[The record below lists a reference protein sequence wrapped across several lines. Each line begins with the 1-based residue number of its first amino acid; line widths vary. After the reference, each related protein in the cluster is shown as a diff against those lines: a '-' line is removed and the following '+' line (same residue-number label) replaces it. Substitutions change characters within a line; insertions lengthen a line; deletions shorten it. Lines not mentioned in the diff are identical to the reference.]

1 MSTTY
6 HLGCCFSLVLCMC
19 CNLAMAEVAIDHNST
34 RSNRGT
40 AVGGGGDTTDTD
52 LAIGNDKI
60 VRKKPGRTT
69 YANVTLSAAGE
80 ADGTSAELAIGND
93 KIVRKKPGRTTYA
106 NVTLSAAGEAD
117 GTSAELAI
125 GNDKIVR
132 KKPGRTT
139 YANVTLSAAGEAE
152 AIEYGLIAALMDGDD
167 DAMIEYALIVALLTE
182 MEQAETGDCN
192 DNNEQVRPS
201 LAAGDGDLGGGNGNA
216 GSGTLRNND
225 PIPGI
230 DVIVDK
236 DPVLNESLN
245 NSPVMMLN
253 EMLRAG
259 YSQAEV
265 VEFALATGLLGP

>member
-40 AVGGGGDTTDTD
+40 TVGGGGDATDTE
-52 LAIGNDKI
+52 LAMGNDKI

-69 YANVTLSAAGE
+69 YANVTLSA
-80 ADGTSAELAIGND
+80 
-93 KIVRKKPGRTTYA
+93 V
-106 NVTLSAAGEAD
+106 
-117 GTSAELAI
+117 
-125 GNDKIVR
+125 
-132 KKPGRTT
+132 
-139 YANVTLSAAGEAE
+139 GEAE
-152 AIEYGLIAALMDGDD
+152 AIEYGLIAALMNGDD

-182 MEQAETGDCN
+182 MEQAATGDCN
-192 DNNEQVRPS
+192 DSNKQVRPS

-253 EMLRAG
+253 DMLRAG

>member
-52 LAIGNDKI
+52 
-60 VRKKPGRTT
+60 
-69 YANVTLSAAGE
+69 
-80 ADGTSAELAIGND
+80 
-93 KIVRKKPGRTTYA
+93 
-106 NVTLSAAGEAD
+106 
-117 GTSAELAI
+117 LAI

>member
-6 HLGCCFSLVLCMC
+6 HLACCFSLFLCMC

-40 AVGGGGDTTDTD
+40 TVGGGGDATDSE
-52 LAIGNDKI
+52 LAMGNDKI

-69 YANVTLSAAGE
+69 YANVTLSA
-80 ADGTSAELAIGND
+80 
-93 KIVRKKPGRTTYA
+93 V
-106 NVTLSAAGEAD
+106 
-117 GTSAELAI
+117 
-125 GNDKIVR
+125 
-132 KKPGRTT
+132 
-139 YANVTLSAAGEAE
+139 GEAE
-152 AIEYGLIAALMDGDD
+152 AIEYGLIAALMNGDD

-182 MEQAETGDCN
+182 MEPAATGDCN
-192 DNNEQVRPS
+192 DSYKQVKPS

-253 EMLRAG
+253 DMLRAG

>member
-80 ADGTSAELAIGND
+80 A
-93 KIVRKKPGRTTYA
+93 
-106 NVTLSAAGEAD
+106 
-117 GTSAELAI
+117 
-125 GNDKIVR
+125 
-132 KKPGRTT
+132 
-139 YANVTLSAAGEAE
+139 E

-192 DNNEQVRPS
+192 DNNKQVRPS

-230 DVIVDK
+230 DVVVDK

>member
-106 NVTLSAAGEAD
+106 NVTLSAAGEA
-117 GTSAELAI
+117 
-125 GNDKIVR
+125 
-132 KKPGRTT
+132 
-139 YANVTLSAAGEAE
+139 E

-182 MEQAETGDCN
+182 MEPAATGDCN
-192 DNNEQVRPS
+192 DSYKQVKPS

-253 EMLRAG
+253 DMLRAG

>member
-80 ADGTSAELAIGND
+80 A
-93 KIVRKKPGRTTYA
+93 
-106 NVTLSAAGEAD
+106 
-117 GTSAELAI
+117 
-125 GNDKIVR
+125 
-132 KKPGRTT
+132 
-139 YANVTLSAAGEAE
+139 E

-192 DNNEQVRPS
+192 DNNKQVRPS

-253 EMLRAG
+253 EILRAG

>member
-60 VRKKPGRTT
+60 VRKK
-69 YANVTLSAAGE
+69 L
-80 ADGTSAELAIGND
+80 
-93 KIVRKKPGRTTYA
+93 
-106 NVTLSAAGEAD
+106 
-117 GTSAELAI
+117 
-125 GNDKIVR
+125 
-132 KKPGRTT
+132 GRTT

-192 DNNEQVRPS
+192 DNNKQVRPS

>member
-69 YANVTLSAAGE
+69 YANVTLSG
-80 ADGTSAELAIGND
+80 
-93 KIVRKKPGRTTYA
+93 
-106 NVTLSAAGEAD
+106 
-117 GTSAELAI
+117 
-125 GNDKIVR
+125 
-132 KKPGRTT
+132 
-139 YANVTLSAAGEAE
+139 AGEAE

-192 DNNEQVRPS
+192 DNNKQVRPS

>member
-80 ADGTSAELAIGND
+80 A
-93 KIVRKKPGRTTYA
+93 
-106 NVTLSAAGEAD
+106 
-117 GTSAELAI
+117 
-125 GNDKIVR
+125 
-132 KKPGRTT
+132 
-139 YANVTLSAAGEAE
+139 E

-192 DNNEQVRPS
+192 DNNKQVRPS

-225 PIPGI
+225 PSPGI